1 MKSKIS
7 VIIKQPG
14 RVPYKTAISP
24 TLKNLQTTVGGYI
37 ETVTIAEDA
46 VIICNEEGR
55 IIGLPHNCKVCG
67 VDFVGTIMFAGVSG
81 DDFADF
87 PLSFQSFKKCFLD
100 YGRKDEWERNIFA
113 ATSPMRTGC

>member
-1 MKSKIS
+1 MSAKIS

-24 TLKNLQTTVGGYI
+24 TLKNLQNTVGGYI

-55 IIGLPHNCKVCG
+55 LIGLPQNCSFCG
-67 VDFVGTIMFAGVSG
+67 IDFVGTIVFAGVSG
-81 DDFADF
+81 EAFSDF
-87 PLSFQSFKKCFLD
+87 PISFQAFKNMEKHL
-100 YGRKDEWERNIFA
+100 WE
-113 ATSPMRTGC
+113 GV

>member
-1 MKSKIS
+1 MSAKIS

-24 TLKNLQTTVGGYI
+24 TLKNLQQTVGGYI

-55 IIGLPHNCKVCG
+55 LMGMPHNCTVMG
-67 VDFVGTIMFAGVSG
+67 IDFVGPIAFAGVDG
-81 DDFADF
+81 DEFTDF
-87 PLSFQSFKKCFLD
+87 PLCFQDFKKIFRHL
-100 YGRKDEWERNIFA
+100 WEG
-113 ATSPMRTGC
+113 S

>member
-1 MKSKIS
+1 MSAKIS

-24 TLKNLQTTVGGYI
+24 TLKNLQQTVGGYI

-55 IIGLPHNCKVCG
+55 LLGMPHNCNVMG
-67 VDFVGTIMFAGVSG
+67 IDFVGPIVFAGVSG
-81 DDFADF
+81 EDFADF
-87 PLSFQSFKKCFLD
+87 PIDFQSFKQMFRGL
-100 YGRKDEWERNIFA
+100 WEG
-113 ATSPMRTGC
+113 S

>member
-1 MKSKIS
+1 MSAKIS

-24 TLKNLQTTVGGYI
+24 TLKNLQQTVGGYI

-55 IIGLPHNCKVCG
+55 LLGMPHNCNVMG
-67 VDFVGTIMFAGVSG
+67 VDFVGPIVFAGVSG
-81 DDFADF
+81 EEFVDF
-87 PLSFQSFKKCFLD
+87 PLTFQDFKKMFRNL
-100 YGRKDEWERNIFA
+100 WE
-113 ATSPMRTGC
+113 GK

>member
-1 MKSKIS
+1 MSAKIS

-24 TLKNLQTTVGGYI
+24 TLENLQKTVGGYI

-55 IIGLPHNCKVCG
+55 LMGLPHNCKVMG
-67 VDFVGTIMFAGVSG
+67 VDFVGPIVFAGVKREE
-81 DDFADF
+81 FADL
-87 PLSFQSFKKCFLD
+87 PIGFQAFKEMFRGL
-100 YGRKDEWERNIFA
+100 WA
-113 ATSPMRTGC
+113 